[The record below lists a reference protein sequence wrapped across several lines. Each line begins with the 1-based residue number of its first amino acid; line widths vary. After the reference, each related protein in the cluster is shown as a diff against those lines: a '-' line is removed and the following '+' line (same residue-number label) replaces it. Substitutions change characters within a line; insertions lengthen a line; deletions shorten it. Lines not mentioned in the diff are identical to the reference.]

1 MRWFRIRKAKIAPDL
16 RQTLEQHGIGTMQTL
31 LAAPDGLFV
40 YRGQS
45 ASANQVRDDL
55 LLWLTEQYDRPE
67 RKETWTLTME
77 AAIIVLIVVEIVL
90 AIMALAGAARAVSR
104 LIPKDA
110 LARRNCDAIG
120 ALAKQFLEVVRQ
132 ARAG

>member
-31 LAAPDGLFV
+31 LAAPDRLFV

-55 LLWLTEQYDRPE
+55 LLWLTEQYDRAE

-77 AAIIVLIVVEIVL
+77 AAIIVLIVVEKLTTRVQ
-90 AIMALAGAARAVSR
+90 AKKKPHSRSGCRA
-104 LIPKDA
+104 
-110 LARRNCDAIG
+110 
-120 ALAKQFLEVVRQ
+120 
-132 ARAG
+132 